1 MLQSSKFL
9 TGHSV
14 DPHKK
19 CHLSLKVDEAYY
31 SVSILNAPEDKVIIH
46 LILILNF
53 KFYFL

>member
-53 KFYFL
+53 KF